1 MTSLLVPNSL
11 ENIEKTQN
19 IPPGSKG
26 FRFGE
31 IVGLKAGDEL
41 DDLLWRRDE
50 CFSGRRR
57 ELDVVMVGVT
67 PPLFGSNDDG
77 IEIKEGLPIEGP
89 PLVGPKVGVDP
100 ADFTVAG
107 DVSVLPPW
115 SKVTVLS
122 TCP

>member
-1 MTSLLVPNSL
+1 MWTTSLLVPGSL
-11 ENIEKTQN
+11 ENILN
-19 IPPGSKG
+19 MRIPPGSKG
-26 FRFGE
+26 LRFGE

-41 DDLLWRRDE
+41 DDLLWPRE
-50 CFSGRRR
+50 GFSGRRI
-57 ELDVVMVGVT
+57 ELEVVPVGET
-67 PPLFGSNDDG
+67 PAVFGSNDDG

>member
-1 MTSLLVPNSL
+1 MTSLLVPGSL
-11 ENIEKTQN
+11 ENIPNMK

-26 FRFGE
+26 LRFGE

-41 DDLLWRRDE
+41 DDLLWPRAE
-50 CFSGRRR
+50 CFSGRRI
-57 ELDVVMVGVT
+57 ELEVVMAGVT
-67 PPLFGSNDDG
+67 PAVFGSYDAG
-77 IEIKEGLPIEGP
+77 IEMKEGLPVEGP